1 MRTLVIGDIHG
12 AYKALLQVLELAK
25 ITTNDHLIFLG
36 DIADRWSETPKVY
49 DFLIDLQKTHQTT
62 MVKGNHDDLCLQFLL
77 GKSME
82 QKWLLHGGD
91 ATLKAYKSITDE
103 VKQKHIDFISSMK
116 NYYLDSQ
123 NRLFVHGGFTNL
135 RGVEYEYWMPN
146 FYWDRTLWEM
156 ALSTPEDIE
165 KDNIYYPKR
174 LKLYDEIYI
183 GHTPVIRFNTDK
195 PMNKHNVWNIDTGAG
210 FDGKITILDIDT
222 KEYWQSDSVP
232 SFYPDEKVRIC

>member
-1 MRTLVIGDIHG
+1 
-12 AYKALLQVLELAK
+12 
-25 ITTNDHLIFLG
+25 
-36 DIADRWSETPKVY
+36 
-49 DFLIDLQKTHQTT
+49 
-62 MVKGNHDDLCLQFLL
+62 
-77 GKSME
+77 
-82 QKWLLHGGD
+82 
-91 ATLKAYKSITDE
+91 
-103 VKQKHIDFISSMK
+103 
-116 NYYLDSQ
+116 
-123 NRLFVHGGFTNL
+123 
-135 RGVEYEYWMPN
+135 
-146 FYWDRTLWEM
+146 M

-232 SFYPDEKVRIC
+232 SFYPNEKVRIY